1 MFGKRLRALRKS
13 RGWSQERLGFEL
25 GVTKAT
31 ISKWESGQVLPRLD
45 ILLTIKRIFASEL
58 VNLDLLADD
67 PADDASRSCPAN
79 GHSASG
85 AATETAN
92 QARSAAELR
101 LLARFRALP
110 KGQQQALLKLLA
122 E

>member
-13 RGWSQERLGFEL
+13 RRWWQERPGFEL

-31 ISKWESGQVLPRLD
+31 MLPRLD

-58 VNLDLLADD
+58 VNLDLLEDD
-67 PADDASRSCPAN
+67 PADDASRSRLAN
-79 GHSASG
+79 RHSASG
-85 AATETAN
+85 AAPETAN
-92 QARSAAELR
+92 QARSVTELR

-110 KGQQQALLKLLA
+110 KGHQQALLKLLA